1 VPTDKS
7 EPASRTGAR
16 KRRTPRLVHKAEL
29 TVQINLAARLT
40 NQAAR
45 IRLGEVGAWPGQI
58 PILLWLLE
66 KDGIIQK
73 ELVELVNMEQSSL
86 AEHLTRMERSGLIYR
101 KRGTE
106 DKRTFRIYLTEYARS
121 IANDI
126 VEELEIGAKQFMVG
140 ISAKDMK
147 VFHAVISKV
156 IENLDRFIAKTT
168 AQTQEINQVK
178 KASPSARTRPAPART

>member
-1 VPTDKS
+1 MQDKS
-7 EPASRTGAR
+7 DPAARAGAR
-16 KRRTPRLVHKAEL
+16 KRRIPRLVHKAEL

-86 AEHLTRMERSGLIYR
+86 AEHLTRMERSGLIFR
-101 KRGTE
+101 KRGSE
-106 DKRTFRIYLTEYARS
+106 DKRTFRIFLTERARS
-121 IANDI
+121 VADD
-126 VEELEIGAKQFMVG
+126 VVQELEVGAKQFMDG
-140 ISAKDMK
+140 ISAKHMK
-147 VFHAVISKV
+147 VFYSVMAKV
-156 IENLDRFIAKTT
+156 IENLDRFIAKT
-168 AQTQEINQVK
+168 AAEPQKIGQK
-178 KASPSARTRPAPART
+178 KRAAARR